1 MAEEEE
7 KKKLCPADHNVSRS
21 ALSLDPPILR
31 IAEATGQ
38 QIAPERVKPAAAT
51 AFKIKLQHTRCGPSG
66 SNPHVIANDRVL
78 SRAVR
83 PLQIGR
89 ARCHELSQVK

>member
-21 ALSLDPPILR
+21 APSLDPPILG

-38 QIAPERVKPAAAT
+38 QIARERAKSPAAT
-51 AFKIKLQHTRCGPSG
+51 AFKLNCSIPGVAPVVSIRMSSLM
-66 SNPHVIANDRVL
+66 IACCR
-78 SRAVR
+78 
-83 PLQIGR
+83 
-89 ARCHELSQVK
+89 ELLDPCRLEEQGAMNYRK

>member
-38 QIAPERVKPAAAT
+38 QIARERAKPPAA
-51 AFKIKLQHTRCGPSG
+51 Q
-66 SNPHVIANDRVL
+66 
-78 SRAVR
+78 
-83 PLQIGR
+83 PLN
-89 ARCHELSQVK
+89 

>member
-31 IAEATGQ
+31 IAETTGQ
-38 QIAPERVKPAAAT
+38 QIARERAKPPAAQPLN
-51 AFKIKLQHTRCGPSG
+51 KLQHTRCGPSG